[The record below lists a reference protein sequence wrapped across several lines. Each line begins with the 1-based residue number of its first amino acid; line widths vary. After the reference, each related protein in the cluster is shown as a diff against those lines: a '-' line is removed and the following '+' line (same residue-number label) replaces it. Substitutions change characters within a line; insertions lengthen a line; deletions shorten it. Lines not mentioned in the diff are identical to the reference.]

1 MCLSVPGLLTVYHS
15 STPSTPGTVV
25 TIASPL
31 LPAGHST
38 SDKNSQDM
46 PDSHYPQV
54 KCAFFIASLPRC
66 LHLSTVNCQLV
77 TGNCDRFSYF
87 YVLPL
92 YPAPPSLSV
101 SVSVNFFS
109 YFLSLL
115 LLLPLP
121 SPPPS
126 PFPRFPSLSLDH
138 RPLSCP
144 RRFTGVPPG
153 TNFTLKFAEVL
164 SHPPL
169 KVVTRGVEGP
179 GAVKFD
185 GSVYMGNLFWA
196 DPVRIE
202 QRQQTETAVRES
214 R

>member
-1 MCLSVPGLLTVYHS
+1 MCLSVPGLLTVYPHS

-77 TGNCDRFSYF
+77 TGNCDRFSCF
-87 YVLPL
+87 YVLSL
-92 YPAPPSLSV
+92 YHAPPSLSV

-121 SPPPS
+121 SSPPS

-138 RPLSCP
+138 RPLSPSPSVHRSAP
-144 RRFTGVPPG
+144 RDELHIEVRRGPLTPSTEGRYTGG
-153 TNFTLKFAEVL
+153 GGAR
-164 SHPPL
+164 
-169 KVVTRGVEGP
+169 RG
-179 GAVKFD
+179 
-185 GSVYMGNLFWA
+185 
-196 DPVRIE
+196 
-202 QRQQTETAVRES
+202 
-214 R
+214 